1 MSSLSRHVL
10 RSTWGIRFRLLIIAT
25 ICAATFGVVAG
36 AYSSIKSL
44 FDTVESIQIA
54 ANMADLELI
63 ISIEDADNI
72 PDFSDLAGLKSFYTR
87 LLTPGLLPLSSG
99 EKPAALLVSAKADDF
114 SKINRLTLLQ
124 GRLPRANESN
134 LVAVERNCAKYHHLS
149 AGDTITY
156 QSGAANYPL
165 EVSGVVQSPE
175 YLVAPFN
182 AAAYVPGNGSLC
194 VLYTDSTLMQEGLGF
209 SALNSLL
216 FQLQPGTDAERFREQ
231 VLARA
236 QTRVAVDYAL
246 PRHEQFSQKF
256 LELNLNTF
264 KVFLPTVVIIFLL
277 SSTLVVFFLMLQ
289 WVREERSLIAMFL
302 TLGYERYQVL
312 LAYSLPV
319 WLLLLV
325 AISLGFG
332 FAQFDLHAF
341 GLNYADSVGMPT
353 PDLALKMPYLL
364 AALAALLTT
373 VLIGIGLPLRGVLQ
387 ITPMDALREQGSSRE
402 SPLALKL
409 VDMTRALRGPFWFR
423 YAVRNLLRN
432 WRISLITTVA
442 MAASVGITIA
452 FYISMT
458 SIVQTS
464 INNVQH
470 DRWSQVITLDA
481 PWWDEDMEKLQQAV
495 PNGRWIPF
503 VRGGLQLRSEQALD
517 NILLLGFNPAEPLR
531 ELRLVAGRLLR
542 AEDNAA
548 LVLDSRLAENR
559 NIKVGDTVRLRARAQ
574 DYQAKVVGLFS
585 ASTPGE
591 ALAPIGFAQT
601 MLERSDQFTGAW
613 LVEKPGVPPLNVKPL
628 YQVPGVV
635 AITSKQDIIKAI
647 LQISEHINV
656 IIHISAMTS
665 IFVALLFV
673 IASMSFAI
681 TGRSGEYGILR
692 ILGFRNSS
700 VGSLIYSETL
710 MLALLAALLAAPLGF
725 ALATLLNQR
734 LASVWF
740 EIDTLPV
747 LFDYLRVLIPALLFI
762 PFAALP
768 AVRKV
773 LRTEPV
779 DTLKLRNF
787 G

>member
-1 MSSLSRHVL
+1 MTSLSRHVL
-10 RSTWGIRFRLLIIAT
+10 RSTWKIRWRLLVIAT

-44 FDTVESIQIA
+44 FDTVESIQVA

-63 ISIEDADNI
+63 ISTEDANNL
-72 PDFSDLAGLKSFYTR
+72 PDFSDLPGLEAFHQR
-87 LLTPGLLPLSSG
+87 LLSPGILPLTGG
-99 EKPAALLVSAKADDF
+99 EKPAALLVSAPAADF
-114 SKINRLTLLQ
+114 SQINKLTLLQ
-124 GRLPRANESN
+124 GRLPRPNERST
-134 LVAVERNCAKYHHLS
+134 VAVERNCAKYHRL
-149 AGDTITY
+149 APGDSITY
-156 QSGAANYPL
+156 KSGSASYPF
-165 EVSGVVQSPE
+165 EVVGVVQSPE

-194 VLYTDSTLMQEGLGF
+194 VLYADIGLMQERLGF
-209 SALNSLL
+209 AALNSLL
-216 FQLQPGTDAERFREQ
+216 FETKPGTDSERFRE
-231 VLARA
+231 LALTRA

-246 PRHEQFSQKF
+246 PRQEQFSQKF

-264 KVFLPTVVIIFLL
+264 KIFLPTVVAIFLL

-289 WVREERSLIAMFL
+289 WVREEQTLIAMFL
-302 TLGYERYQVL
+302 TLGYERKQVL

-325 AISLGFG
+325 GLGLGFV
-332 FAQFDLHAF
+332 FAQFDLRAF
-341 GLNYADSVGMPT
+341 GLNYADSVGMP
-353 PDLALKMPYLL
+353 PPHLVLKPPYLL
-364 AALAALLTT
+364 AALLALLTT
-373 VLIGIGLPLRGVLQ
+373 VLIGIGLPLRNVLQ
-387 ITPMDALREQGSSRE
+387 ISPMDALREQGNSRE

-409 VDMTRALRGPFWFR
+409 VAMTKGLGGPFWFR
-423 YAVRNLLRN
+423 YAVRSLLRN

-470 DRWSQVITLDA
+470 DRWSQVVVLDA
-481 PWWDEDMEKLQQAV
+481 PWWDEDMDKLKQAV
-495 PNGRWIPF
+495 PDGQWLPF
-503 VRGGLQLRSEQALD
+503 VRGGLQLRTKQSLD
-517 NILLLGFNPAEPLR
+517 NILLLGFDPANAVR
-531 ELRLVAGRLLR
+531 ELRLTEGRLLK
-542 AEDNAA
+542 ADDNEA
-548 LVLDSRLAENR
+548 LVLDSRMAANR
-559 NIKVGDTVRLRARAQ
+559 GIKVGDTVWLRARAQ
-574 DYQAKVVGLFS
+574 DYQAQVVGLFS

-591 ALAPIGFAQT
+591 ALAPIRFAQT
-601 MLERSDQFTGAW
+601 MLERADQFTGAW
-613 LVEKPGVPPLNVKPL
+613 LVEKPGSAPLDIRPL

-635 AITSKQDIIKAI
+635 TVTSKQDIIHAI
-647 LQISEHINV
+647 LQMSEHINV

-665 IFVALLFV
+665 IFVAILFA
-673 IASMSFAI
+673 ITSMSFAI

-692 ILGFRNSS
+692 ILGFRNRS
-700 VGSLIYSETL
+700 VGSLIYGETL
-710 MLALLAALLAAPLGF
+710 MLAFAAALLAAPLGF
-725 ALATLLNQR
+725 ALASLLNQR

-740 EIDTLPV
+740 EIDTLPTWY
-747 LFDYLRVLIPALLFI
+747 DYLRVLVPALLFI
-762 PFAALP
+762 PLAALP

-779 DTLKLRNF
+779 DTLKQRNF